1 VPLKNSPR
9 GARDGP
15 NPKDIR
21 YTVFNR
27 IERKTKN
34 LSERVREHR
43 STVVLKNILLELC
56 DETIILRMLAI
67 WKSEVS
73 SSVCEGPGLGEVFWI
88 QTVKASR

>member
-43 STVVLKNILLELC
+43 STVGLLRGFINLFKDFKFQES
-56 DETIILRMLAI
+56 TIAI
-67 WKSEVS
+67 
-73 SSVCEGPGLGEVFWI
+73 FY
-88 QTVKASR
+88 